1 MRRRID
7 NSACKVCGDKTFI
20 EELYEDTADFRS
32 LLLEVEGLKR
42 FRCEKCNH
50 TWEGVEQAEYNKD
63 ILRQA
68 YNTKRDLV
76 REQLGL
82 LSGQEIHKIRELLDL
97 TQKEASALFGGG
109 ANAFNK
115 YESGEVLQSV
125 AMDRLVRLAFWLGNP
140 AKTLINYASKLRV
153 SDKNNQYLEFG
164 RGMPI
169 FAALISSGASKVITV
184 HAESSGYRASKPGA
198 LMNTYTRNN
207 NFTQPDVSKLTYAQ

>member
-7 NSACKVCGDKTFI
+7 NSACKVCEDKTFI
-20 EELYEDTADFRS
+20 EELYEDTADFRG

-42 FRCEKCNH
+42 FRCEKCNY

-68 YNTKRDLV
+68 YNKKRDLV

-140 AKTLINYASKLRV
+140 AKTLINYASKLRIL
-153 SDKNNQYLEFG
+153 DKNNQYLEFG

-169 FAALISSGASKVITV
+169 FLALSSSSSNFFTISKKSQNKQDVLIDTV
-184 HAESSGYRASKPGA
+184 VPNSISFRAQHDTQA
-198 LMNTYTRNN
+198 LTYTE
-207 NFTQPDVSKLTYAQ
+207 

>member
-1 MRRRID
+1 MRKRID
-7 NSACKVCGDKTFI
+7 ISACKICEDKTFI
-20 EELYEDTADFRS
+20 EELYEDTTDFRG

-50 TWEGVEQAEYNKD
+50 TWEGAGQAEYNKD
-63 ILRQA
+63 IVRQA
-68 YNTKRDLV
+68 YNKKRDLV

-125 AMDRLVRLAFWLGNP
+125 AMDRLVRLAFWLGNS
-140 AKTLINYASKLRV
+140 AKGFINYASKLRI
-153 SDKNNQYLEFG
+153 SDKNNQYLQFG
-164 RGMPI
+164 GGMPI
-169 FAALISSGASKVITV
+169 FLALSSSSNDFIYRGKTLPYLSTPDVLTGTFTSNSISF
-184 HAESSGYRASKPGA
+184 RA
-198 LMNTYTRNN
+198 
-207 NFTQPDVSKLTYAQ
+207 QPDFLKLAYAE